1 MLLAPKKLN
10 AAAMMVVISSA
21 FSATPGCQTLPFADD
36 QPGPSSSVEYVSKAP
51 RRDVPLRLPAAA
63 ASYVETR
70 QPGQPAKARPVVVER
85 HGGSSVRY
93 EPINRPDAITSERLW
108 GNNEDHDRIDPSD
121 PSDATDPTDPTDLSD
136 RFDGRDDEIA
146 TTGTAKSDTLAS
158 SSESSAGMA
167 AKTRA
172 NDVPMEDRPGSR
184 RPSKPTRNESV
195 DASTYGPRFTDEGIA
210 FPYPTGKFFRGFG
223 GCRGRRHHH
232 EGIDL
237 GGVGPLWGIGTPIRS
252 MARAEVLF
260 IGTGEIDP
268 DQFGHPDKRSGE
280 ALRGDRMLPRS
291 LDIEGYGTVYFFT
304 RTKGRWRSGTI
315 LVTRA
320 LEGPLAGHIIRYLHL
335 AVIRPDLDIGA
346 ILEPG
351 DELGLMGGTGVQ
363 ESAPHLHL
371 DIAAPDGR
379 RLDVAPILGLNP
391 TASCKDEPP
400 QMLAKD
406 SSVEPTVIKQPRTSR
421 PNRPA
426 APARETERE
435 VPPERLAARSP
446 SRAHDPYA
454 HIPGASASTGRDE
467 SRTARVNDN
476 TPTTSQ
482 TPGVF
487 NAGAIPLSKCK
498 STTRTEDFAS
508 GKFTAHSVDLELE
521 RSASLTIEV
530 LKKGGRWKPKIEV
543 SGGEDKS
550 LASGKIGK
558 KAVSSVKAS
567 PGRTTVKVTSW
578 DGTPPPDAAYTLK
591 ITEKCRSRR

>member
-1 MLLAPKKLN
+1 MLLAQKKLN
-10 AAAMMVVISSA
+10 VAAMMVVVSA
-21 FSATPGCQTLPFADD
+21 SFCVSAGCQTLPFTDD
-36 QPGPSSSVEYVSKAP
+36 QPSPASSVEYVSKAP

-63 ASYVETR
+63 ASYVDTR
-70 QPGQPAKARPVVVER
+70 PSGKPAKSRSTVVER

-108 GNNEDHDRIDPSD
+108 GNNEDHDR
-121 PSDATDPTDPTDLSD
+121 
-136 RFDGRDDEIA
+136 FDVQDEEPA
-146 TTGTAKSDTLAS
+146 ARKRVTNPRTTTKTAST
-158 SSESSAGMA
+158 SSEARA
-167 AKTRA
+167 DIEAPTRA
-172 NDVPMEDRPGSR
+172 SDVPLEDRPGAK
-184 RPSKPTRNESV
+184 RPPKPTRNEV
-195 DASTYGPRFTDEGIA
+195 FDASLYGPHFTDEGIA

-223 GCRGRRHHH
+223 ACRGRRHHH

-237 GGVGPLWGIGTPIRS
+237 GGVGPQWGIGTPIRS

-260 IGTGEIDP
+260 IGSGETDP
-268 DQFGHPDKRSGE
+268 DQFGHPDKRPGE

-335 AVIRPDLDIGA
+335 AAVRPDLDIGA

-379 RLDVAPILGLNP
+379 RLDVSPILGLAP

-406 SSVEPTVIKQPRTSR
+406 TSVEPTVSKQPLVGR
-421 PNRPA
+421 PRHVA
-426 APARETERE
+426 LPARDTERE
-435 VPPERLAARSP
+435 VPPELLAARSP

-454 HIPGASASTGRDE
+454 HIPEAAANARNDRRGARNE
-467 SRTARVNDN
+467 SRTARANESALA
-476 TPTTSQ
+476 TASQ

-487 NAGAIPLSKCK
+487 HAGAIALSRCK

-521 RSASLTIEV
+521 RSTSLTVEV
-530 LKKGGRWKPKIEV
+530 LKKGGRWKPKIEI
-543 SGGEDKS
+543 SGSDDKS

-558 KAVSSVKAS
+558 KAVSTVKAA
-567 PGRTTVKVTSW
+567 PGRVTVKVTSW
-578 DGTPPPDAAYTLK
+578 DGTPPTDAAYTLK
-591 ITEKCRSRR
+591 ISEKCRSGR

>member
-1 MLLAPKKLN
+1 MLLAQKKLN
-10 AAAMMVVISSA
+10 VAAMMVVVSA
-21 FSATPGCQTLPFADD
+21 SFCVSAGCQTLPFTDD
-36 QPGPSSSVEYVSKAP
+36 QPSPASSVEYVSKAP

-63 ASYVETR
+63 ASYVDTR
-70 QPGQPAKARPVVVER
+70 PSGKPAKSRSTVVER

-108 GNNEDHDRIDPSD
+108 GNNEDHDR
-121 PSDATDPTDPTDLSD
+121 
-136 RFDGRDDEIA
+136 FDVQDEEPA
-146 TTGTAKSDTLAS
+146 ARKRVTNPRTTTKTAST
-158 SSESSAGMA
+158 SSEARA
-167 AKTRA
+167 DLEAPTRA
-172 NDVPMEDRPGSR
+172 SDVPLEDRPGAK
-184 RPSKPTRNESV
+184 RPPKPTRNEV
-195 DASTYGPRFTDEGIA
+195 FDASLYGPHFTDEGIA
-210 FPYPTGKFFRGFG
+210 FPYPIGKFFRGFG
-223 GCRGRRHHH
+223 ACRGRRHHH

-237 GGVGPLWGIGTPIRS
+237 GGVGPQWGIGTPIRS

-260 IGTGEIDP
+260 IGSGETDP
-268 DQFGHPDKRSGE
+268 DQFGHPDKRPGE

-335 AVIRPDLDIGA
+335 AAVRPDLDIGA

-379 RLDVAPILGLNP
+379 RLDVSPILGLAP

-406 SSVEPTVIKQPRTSR
+406 TSVEPTVSKQPLVGR
-421 PNRPA
+421 PRHVA
-426 APARETERE
+426 IPARDTERE
-435 VPPERLAARSP
+435 VPPELLAARSP

-454 HIPGASASTGRDE
+454 HIPQAAANARNDRRGARNE
-467 SRTARVNDN
+467 SRTARANESALA
-476 TPTTSQ
+476 TASQ

-487 NAGAIPLSKCK
+487 HAGAIALSRCK

-521 RSASLTIEV
+521 RSTSLTVEV
-530 LKKGGRWKPKIEV
+530 LKKGGRWKPKIEI
-543 SGGEDKS
+543 SGSDDKS

-558 KAVSSVKAS
+558 KAVSTVKAA
-567 PGRTTVKVTSW
+567 PGRVTVKVTSW
-578 DGTPPPDAAYTLK
+578 DGTPPTDAAYTLK
-591 ITEKCRSRR
+591 ISEKCRSGR